1 MLMYGNTWFGV
12 LEANYSLAFAQFL
25 TAAMGTGVW
34 DTQVMTLPEQIP
46 LPDMIPRTWSE
57 CGSDRWTF
65 SFDGMVHVCRSL
77 LLSSHSVCH
86 LQAWVCMAVI
96 PSKGTAV

>member
-57 CGSDRWTF
+57 C
-65 SFDGMVHVCRSL
+65 
-77 LLSSHSVCH
+77 
-86 LQAWVCMAVI
+86 AAVI
-96 PSKGTAV
+96 AGHSPLMGWCMSADPCCCRATLFVTCRPGCAWL